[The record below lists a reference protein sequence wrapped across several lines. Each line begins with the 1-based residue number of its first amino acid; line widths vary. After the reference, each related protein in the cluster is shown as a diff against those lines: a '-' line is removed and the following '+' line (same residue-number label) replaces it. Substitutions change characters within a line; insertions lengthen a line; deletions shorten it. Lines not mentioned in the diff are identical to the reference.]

1 MQPSDMNPLRMRVV
15 EPLDNGDKIITYFD
29 IINIDEKFY
38 YVYNDVNHGPFEEID
53 DAVQAAT
60 KDLVLD
66 NQL

>member
-15 EPLDNGDKIITYFD
+15 EPLGNGDKVITYFD
-29 IINIDEKFY
+29 VVTIDKKFY
-38 YVYNDVNHGPFEEID
+38 YVYNDVNHGPFDEMD

-60 KDLVLD
+60 HDLVID